1 VIQHVPSLS
10 DAVNKGM
17 STANDVPIAA
27 APEMAFAVHSDI
39 EPQLYHLCQFEQ
51 VVVVFA
57 HRYFD

>member
-1 VIQHVPSLS
+1 
-10 DAVNKGM
+10 M